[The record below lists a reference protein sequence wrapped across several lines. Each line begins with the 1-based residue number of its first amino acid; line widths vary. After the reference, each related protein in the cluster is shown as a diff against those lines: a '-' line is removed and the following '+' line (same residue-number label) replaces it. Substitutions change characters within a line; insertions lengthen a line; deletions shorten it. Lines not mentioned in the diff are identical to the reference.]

1 MIFNEFINTNYNGNI
16 DTIYDQLMSY
26 NDFIDEDN
34 MVVLCH
40 NCHFKVHYSDD
51 CELSPYR
58 WESAT
63 TIEKEEAEKDCF
75 NN

>member
-1 MIFNEFINTNYNGNI
+1 MYMARKIGI
-16 DTIYDQLMSY
+16 D
-26 NDFIDEDN
+26 
-34 MVVLCH
+34 
-40 NCHFKVHYSDD
+40 KVHYSDD

-75 NN
+75 DN

>member
-1 MIFNEFINTNYNGNI
+1 MARKIGI
-16 DTIYDQLMSY
+16 DKEKVIEL
-26 NDFIDEDN
+26 
-34 MVVLCH
+34 H
-40 NCHFKVHYSDD
+40 NRHFKVHYSDD

-75 NN
+75 DN